1 MMFEDMCSCQSQ
13 LTQVQKLLRQFKKTA
28 SLGLLAE
35 IEKLLDDIDECACDD
50 ELRDRVDS
58 IREWIA
64 KTPTFGRGR
73 ILSDV
78 KVYPGPKT
86 GFRLVNR
93 SGTSI
98 FMTNHK
104 FKPIQV
110 GTIHEDLSGLYFF
123 LASSLD
129 DPLLID
135 GLKFEMFSTDIG
147 DPAGWL
153 AEPYE
158 FWKIRAYNW
167 APAPAGDKHEGIA
180 QKIVYVQNLT
190 SWYQQIIGSEFGTSY
205 GMDPESAKV
214 MGSINFTGMQVRI
227 PEMASNLLSGVYGEY
242 PEITAEVRELL
253 PAGIEA
259 IGRKAYTGS
268 DRDLIAWMRPR
279 ASDRLNEVLDNIY

>member
-1 MMFEDMCSCQSQ
+1 MCFCQSQ
-13 LTQVQKLLRQFKKTA
+13 LTRVQKLLIQFKKT
-28 SLGLLAE
+28 SNPGKLAE
-35 IEKLLDDIDECACDD
+35 IEELLDEMDECSCDD
-50 ELRDRVDS
+50 ELRERVDS

-64 KTPTFGRGR
+64 STPSFGGGR
-73 ILSDV
+73 IKSDI

-98 FMTNHK
+98 FMIDHK

-110 GTIHEDLSGLYFF
+110 GTIHEDPSGLYFF
-123 LASSLD
+123 VASSLD
-129 DPLLID
+129 DPLLIE

-167 APAPAGDKHEGIA
+167 APAPTGDKHEGIA

-190 SWYQQIIGSEFGTSY
+190 SWYQRIIGSEFGASY

-214 MGSINFTGMQVRI
+214 MGSINFTGMYVRI
-227 PEMASNLLSGVYGEY
+227 PEIAATLLSGMYGDY
-242 PEITAEVRELL
+242 PEIIAEARRLL

-268 DRDLIAWMRPR
+268 DRDLIAWIRPR
-279 ASDRLNEVLDNIY
+279 ASKRLNEVLDDL